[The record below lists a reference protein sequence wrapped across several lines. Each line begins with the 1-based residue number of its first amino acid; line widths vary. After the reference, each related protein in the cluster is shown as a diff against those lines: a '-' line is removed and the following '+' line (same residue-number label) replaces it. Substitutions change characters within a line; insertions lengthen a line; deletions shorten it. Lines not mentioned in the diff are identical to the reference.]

1 MCSQQAATGQ
11 AQVCSN
17 HAIFA
22 QLCALSAPSSP
33 LRCPNFMHRAQR
45 TKNKKL
51 FSSVCLGKGLMWPLD
66 VSVKGAPVLSR
77 LLRSARPA
85 QFLVR
90 CMARHSR
97 LVCRY
102 SQLAGLCGSRLA
114 DLGCRRGLK
123 LTTRMLNALPT
134 TAISF
139 SSDISCPSHPA
150 LPFRGAG

>member
-33 LRCPNFMHRAQR
+33 PSCPKFMHRAER
-45 TKNKKL
+45 ARNKKL
-51 FSSVCLGKGLMWPLD
+51 FTSVCFGKGLMWPLD
-66 VSVKGAPVLSR
+66 VSVKGAPGLSR

-85 QFLVR
+85 QFLAR
-90 CMARHSR
+90 CMTRYSR

-114 DLGCRRGLK
+114 NLGCRRGLK

-134 TAISF
+134 TAISV
-139 SSDISCPSHPA
+139 SSDTFCPSCPV